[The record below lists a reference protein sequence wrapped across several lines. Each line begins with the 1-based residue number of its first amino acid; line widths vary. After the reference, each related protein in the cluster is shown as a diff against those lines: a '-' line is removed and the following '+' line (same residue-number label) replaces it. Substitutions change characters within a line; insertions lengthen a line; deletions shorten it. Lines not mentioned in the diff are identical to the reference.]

1 MEEIKGFLECS
12 SLPGLYLI
20 VKSKH
25 IIVRLIW
32 FISVVLLLY
41 PVTFQSSELISD
53 YFNHDV
59 ISNINIYDESE
70 SEFPA
75 VSFCITMENN
85 ETIPSLNASMIECR
99 FNQLDCYSNQFEV
112 YTFYF
117 NGLIQICYRFST
129 QLNLKKQNRPGP
141 DAGLSVVFELPKLYK
156 NIITKNPESFKMTI
170 YIQNASNLF
179 RRDQAYSI
187 DPNIIITPGI
197 HFIQIEREFVQK
209 MPKPFNEC
217 VKQIADNNNNI
228 SNLFIKNNFTYLQKD
243 CLDFCVENIMFQ
255 NCSCNITNNYGL
267 NKLENC
273 LNKNE
278 TNLKCFIDLY
288 IGFMNRSLKIPHH
301 CFDSCP
307 KECDSINYK
316 IYQSYVGQISK
327 QLLNE
332 LKLNESFQE
341 NIVLVKLYY
350 PRLDYILSNEKQKL
364 DGFLCIAGLGGILSL
379 YLGVNFF
386 TLIEIVETLL
396 EFVLNQM
403 SKQKIA
409 IIPQN
414 LN

>member
-32 FISVVLLLY
+32 FISVVLLFY
-41 PVTFQSSELISD
+41 PVILQSSDLILD

-85 ETIPSLNASMIECR
+85 KTIPSLNESMIYCN
-99 FNQLDCYSNQFEV
+99 FNQLDCDSNQFEV

-117 NGLIQICYRFST
+117 NDLIQICYRFST
-129 QLNLKKQNRPGP
+129 QLNLKKQNRPGS
-141 DAGLSVVFELPKLYK
+141 DAGLSVHFVLPKLYK
-156 NIITKNPESFKMTI
+156 NIVTKQPEIYKMTI

-187 DPNIIITPGI
+187 DPDIKITPGI

-243 CLDFCVENIMFQ
+243 CLDFCVEDIMIL

-273 LNKNE
+273 LNNNE
-278 TNLKCFIDLY
+278 TNLECIGDLY
-288 IGFMNRSLKIPHH
+288 MGFRNRSLKIPQH

-316 IYQSYVGQISK
+316 IYPSYVGQISK

-332 LKLNESFQE
+332 LKLNESLQE
-341 NIVLVKLYY
+341 NIVLVNLYY
-350 PRLDYILSNEKQKL
+350 PRLDYILSNEIQKL
-364 DGFLCIAGLGGILSL
+364 DGFLCIAALGGTLSL

-386 TLIEIVETLL
+386 TLIEIVATLL

-409 IIPQN
+409 IIPEN
-414 LN
+414 LG